1 MEKETNFTEK
11 LFNQLKKS
19 GLFGAYKDYAS
30 YSQNKKIS
38 ELEKSIQAE
47 VMEEEKPKPLKEKYE
62 DTLNEK
68 DRKEFVELFG
78 GEQSGG

>member
-1 MEKETNFTEK
+1 MKKEPNFTEK
-11 LFNQLKKS
+11 LFLKLKEK
-19 GLFGAYKDYAS
+19 GLFKNYADFGAYQKG
-30 YSQNKKIS
+30 QKTS

-47 VMEEEKPKPLKEKYE
+47 MIKEENPKPPKEKFE

-78 GEQSGG
+78 GEE